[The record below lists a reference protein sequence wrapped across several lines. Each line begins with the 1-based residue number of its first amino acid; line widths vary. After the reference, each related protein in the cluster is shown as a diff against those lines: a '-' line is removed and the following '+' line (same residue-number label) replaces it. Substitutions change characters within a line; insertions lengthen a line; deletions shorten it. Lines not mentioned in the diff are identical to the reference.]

1 MKLLLTE
8 LIQNNYFFIYNNIM
22 SNVQTVV
29 FLRDKGWTKSKAEKY
44 LRDNNYKTTFYGK
57 GVDTKFNN
65 QLRYRQLAP
74 SKFKDYITK
83 KKRNGIMFII
93 GVTNNKINNKK

>member
-1 MKLLLTE
+1 
-8 LIQNNYFFIYNNIM
+8 M
-22 SNVQTVV
+22 SNVQSVV

-57 GVDTKFNN
+57 GVDIKEN

-74 SKFKDYITK
+74 SRFKDYITK

-93 GVTNNKINNKK
+93 GVSNNKINSKK